1 MIKLRPDWCLSR
13 QRYWGVPIPALECEG
28 CKGAHYL
35 FPEVIEHFANIVK
48 ERGSD
53 AWFELEIKDLIP
65 AGFKCPNCGKS
76 DFKKTHDILD
86 VWFDSGVSHQAVM
99 RGMLG
104 EENPVAQMYLEGS
117 DQHRGWF
124 QSSIIPSVAMEG
136 RPPFESVLTHGFVVD
151 ADGRKMSKSLGNV
164 ISPLDIMQTNGA
176 DILRLW
182 VASSDYSEDIR
193 ISSETINRLG
203 DSYRKIRNTFRYLLG
218 NLHGFD
224 PDKNMLEYDDLLG
237 IDKWALYRLAT
248 TVDAVKGSYNIDG
261 KSDAYDFAGA
271 FRALY
276 DFCNEDLSSCYLD
289 VLKDRLYTYAADT
302 KERLSAQTVL
312 YHITDHLVRLVA
324 PILAFTSEE
333 IFALMPKQRG
343 AKDIASVHLLE
354 FLEVPLIWKN
364 KDVDDYFELIYTL
377 RPHVLKALEDKRR
390 EGLIGSS
397 LEAKIV
403 FRTVNEDKYRSLQ
416 NDLPI
421 LPAMF
426 IVSQAE
432 VEKAED
438 IDNPLADK
446 LNDTEIV
453 IKKAEG
459 QKCPRCWNYR
469 LDIGLDKEHPAI
481 CQRCAKN
488 VR

>member
-1 MIKLRPDWCLSR
+1 
-13 QRYWGVPIPALECEG
+13 
-28 CKGAHYL
+28 
-35 FPEVIEHFANIVK
+35 
-48 ERGSD
+48 
-53 AWFELEIKDLIP
+53 
-65 AGFKCPNCGKS
+65 
-76 DFKKTHDILD
+76 
-86 VWFDSGVSHQAVM
+86 
-99 RGMLG
+99 
-104 EENPVAQMYLEGS
+104 
-117 DQHRGWF
+117 
-124 QSSIIPSVAMEG
+124 
-136 RPPFESVLTHGFVVD
+136 
-151 ADGRKMSKSLGNV
+151 
-164 ISPLDIMQTNGA
+164 
-176 DILRLW
+176 
-182 VASSDYSEDIR
+182 
-193 ISSETINRLG
+193 
-203 DSYRKIRNTFRYLLG
+203 
-218 NLHGFD
+218 
-224 PDKNMLEYDDLLG
+224 
-237 IDKWALYRLAT
+237 
-248 TVDAVKGSYNIDG
+248 
-261 KSDAYDFAGA
+261 
-271 FRALY
+271 
-276 DFCNEDLSSCYLD
+276 
-289 VLKDRLYTYAADT
+289 
-302 KERLSAQTVL
+302 
-312 YHITDHLVRLVA
+312 
-324 PILAFTSEE
+324 
-333 IFALMPKQRG
+333 
-343 AKDIASVHLLE
+343 
-354 FLEVPLIWKN
+354 
-364 KDVDDYFELIYTL
+364 LIYTL